1 MGLADTRTDTSASME
16 DEIPPGGACLPTA
29 STPSGQGK
37 PQHLDE
43 VRTSSGQIV
52 RSLYTP
58 ADLEGF
64 SYDEQLGLPGQYPFT
79 RGIHPHMYR
88 DRLWTIRQYAGYAS
102 AEESNRRFRH
112 LLSQGQTGLSIA
124 FDLPTQLGYDSDH
137 PLAEG
142 EVGRVGVAI
151 DSIEDMQALFDGI
164 PLDRVSTSMTIN
176 ATAPVLLASYLA
188 TAKRQGVDPALTSG
202 TVQNDILKE
211 FIARGTYIFPPR
223 PSLRL
228 VVDLIVYCTR
238 HLPRWNPISI
248 SGYHMR
254 EAGANAA
261 QELAFTLA
269 NGIAYVEATLAAGL
283 DVDQFAPRLSFF
295 FACHNHLFEEVAK
308 FRAARRLWARIMR
321 ERFGARNARSCAL
334 RFHTQ
339 TAGCTLTA
347 QQPANNIVRTALQAL
362 AAVLGGTQSLHTN
375 SMDEAL
381 ALPSEEAA
389 TLALR
394 TQQIIAH
401 ETGVT
406 DTVDPLGGSYYI
418 ESLTNGLEEQAENYL
433 QQVDALGGA
442 LRAIELG
449 YPQREIQESAY
460 RYQRDIEEGRRVVVG
475 VNLYRDEEAASQ
487 PPPLLR
493 VDPNIASLQVARL
506 EALRARR
513 DQSRAHEALSALAEA
528 AGTNGALL
536 PLVLQCVEAD
546 CTLGEITDALR
557 SVFGEHRERLVW

>member
-16 DEIPPGGACLPTA
+16 DEIPPGGVCLPTA

-52 RSLYTP
+52 RSFYTP

-151 DSIEDMQALFDGI
+151 DSTEDMQALFDGI

-228 VVDLIVYCTR
+228 VVDLVVYCTR

-418 ESLTNGLEEQAENYL
+418 ESLTNSLEEQAENYL

-506 EALRARR
+506 GALRARR

>member
-1 MGLADTRTDTSASME
+1 MADTRTDTSASME
-16 DEIPPGGACLPTA
+16 DEIPPGGVCLPTA

-52 RSLYTP
+52 RSFYTP

-151 DSIEDMQALFDGI
+151 DSTEDMQALFDGI

-228 VVDLIVYCTR
+228 VVDLVVYCTR

-418 ESLTNGLEEQAENYL
+418 ESLTNSLEEQAENYL

-506 EALRARR
+506 GALRARR